1 MYAEQTGDR
10 VQTLSAENTGSE
22 AVSTAEQPDNTAD
35 AVQKQQTSMRQ
46 LFRRFLNVWEYRAE
60 LH

>member
-1 MYAEQTGDR
+1 MHAEQTGDR

-22 AVSTAEQPDNTAD
+22 AVSIAEQPDNTAD
-35 AVQKQQTSMRQ
+35 AVQKAADINEAVIQEV
-46 LFRRFLNVWEYRAE
+46 LNVWEYRAE